1 LSSRLKRSVGMFV
14 GALLWVAIVAMLG
27 GVAEAQGMASAND
40 AQGAKRNADAITP
53 ETEGTTRMVIKPG
66 DSLWSISQERLRS
79 DATPRQVANEVD
91 RIHML
96 NRSRIGG
103 DSDLIFPGQEILL
116 PPIADRTDEPVVSES
131 ASSPASKQIAAPATT
146 EPATT
151 EPATTEPA
159 TTEPAKTEPAKTEP
173 AKTEPAK
180 TEPAK
185 TEPARQAAMPTPEP
199 VTLPAFPAG
208 KAVPAVGLLPS
219 GEQRPTSPVTSF
231 AKAARSVVST
241 APSATLGL
249 FSGIYEDNRRLHSLG
264 VLVLTFGVALLMIWK
279 LPMKREVEAPF
290 AARRMRGEHF
300 SGTPTNRGD
309 GSDSTSGSLEHARS
323 PGDHW
328 DGGTEAAPE
337 LDYPRPG
344 VSPPA
349 EMPAEALL
357 EALPGELRALQLVI
371 EEQSRRLVALEEN
384 RELHRK
390 PEVSPSW
397 RDGLQVPWVAPL
409 PAAGKGPQI
418 KPRAGTSHPER
429 EEAKRW

>member
-1 LSSRLKRSVGMFV
+1 M

-151 EPATTEPA
+151 EPA
-159 TTEPAKTEPAKTEP
+159 
-173 AKTEPAK
+173 K

-249 FSGIYEDNRRLHSLG
+249 FSGIYEDNRRLLSLG

>member
-1 LSSRLKRSVGMFV
+1 MSSRLKRSVGMFV

-40 AQGAKRNADAITP
+40 AQGAKRNANAITP

-151 EPATTEPA
+151 EPA
-159 TTEPAKTEPAKTEP
+159 
-173 AKTEPAK
+173 
-180 TEPAK
+180 K

-219 GEQRPTSPVTSF
+219 GEQQPTSPVTSF

-249 FSGIYEDNRRLHSLG
+249 FSGIYEDNRRLLSLG

>member
-1 LSSRLKRSVGMFV
+1 MSSRLKRSVGMFV

-116 PPIADRTDEPVVSES
+116 PPVADRTDEPVLSKS
-131 ASSPASKQIAAPATT
+131 ASSPASKQMAASATT
-146 EPATT
+146 EPVRQATKPSV
-151 EPATTEPA
+151 EPAA
-159 TTEPAKTEPAKTEP
+159 
-173 AKTEPAK
+173 
-180 TEPAK
+180 
-185 TEPARQAAMPTPEP
+185 TEPARQAATPTPEL

-249 FSGIYEDNRRLHSLG
+249 FSGIYEDNRRLLSLG

>member
-1 LSSRLKRSVGMFV
+1 MSSRLKRSVGMFV

-151 EPATTEPA
+151 EPA
-159 TTEPAKTEPAKTEP
+159 
-173 AKTEPAK
+173 K

-249 FSGIYEDNRRLHSLG
+249 FSGIYEDNRRLLSLG

>member
-1 LSSRLKRSVGMFV
+1 MFV
-14 GALLWVAIVAMLG
+14 GALLLATMIAMLP
-27 GVAEAQGMASAND
+27 GVAEAQGT
-40 AQGAKRNADAITP
+40 KRNADAITPATTP

-66 DSLWSISQERLRS
+66 DSLWSISEERLRP
-79 DATPRQVANEVD
+79 DATPQQVANEVD

-116 PPIADRTDEPVVSES
+116 PPVADRTDEPVLSKS
-131 ASSPASKQIAAPATT
+131 ASSPASKQMAASATT
-146 EPATT
+146 EPVRQATKPSV
-151 EPATTEPA
+151 EPAA
-159 TTEPAKTEPAKTEP
+159 
-173 AKTEPAK
+173 
-180 TEPAK
+180 
-185 TEPARQAAMPTPEP
+185 TEPARQAATPTPEL

-208 KAVPAVGLLPS
+208 KAVPAVGLLPA
-219 GEQRPTSPVTSF
+219 GEQRPTSPATSF
-231 AKAARSVVST
+231 ARAARSVVSS

-249 FSGIYEDNRRLHSLG
+249 FSGIYEDNRRLLSLG

-290 AARRMRGEHF
+290 AARRASGEHS
-300 SGTPTNRGD
+300 SGGP
-309 GSDSTSGSLEHARS
+309 ART
-323 PGDHW
+323 
-328 DGGTEAAPE
+328 GGTEADPE
-337 LDYPRPG
+337 LDYLRPG

-349 EMPAEALL
+349 QMPARALL

>member
-1 LSSRLKRSVGMFV
+1 MFV

-151 EPATTEPA
+151 EPA
-159 TTEPAKTEPAKTEP
+159 
-173 AKTEPAK
+173 K

-249 FSGIYEDNRRLHSLG
+249 FSGIYEDNRRLLSLG

>member
-151 EPATTEPA
+151 EPA
-159 TTEPAKTEPAKTEP
+159 
-173 AKTEPAK
+173 K

-249 FSGIYEDNRRLHSLG
+249 FSGIYEDNRRLLSLG

>member
-1 LSSRLKRSVGMFV
+1 MSSRLKRSVGMFV

-151 EPATTEPA
+151 
-159 TTEPAKTEPAKTEP
+159 K
-173 AKTEPAK
+173 PAK

-249 FSGIYEDNRRLHSLG
+249 FSGIYEDNRRLLSLG